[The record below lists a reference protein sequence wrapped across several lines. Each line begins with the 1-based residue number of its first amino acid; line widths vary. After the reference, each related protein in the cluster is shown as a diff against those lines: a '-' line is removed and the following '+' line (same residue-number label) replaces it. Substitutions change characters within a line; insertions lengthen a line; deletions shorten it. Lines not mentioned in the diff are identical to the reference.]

1 VGTQFAYCMR
11 ATSSVGRAS
20 RNAREPY
27 HAGKQRARFS
37 EEEHMRV
44 RRRARRGRRWCAHAD
59 VDERLGRAYLGDPA
73 PKQDLHAYSCACACV
88 HACACKRAC
97 ACVRARTRADH
108 LERRATQRCVRM
120 QRRAPLA
127 ALRAWRH
134 LHANGRKSHGQQRA
148 TEDDRTTG
156 ARARERRRAARPTKR
171 APSFAAIRDCMRRGC
186 AARCAN
192 GTALPRAAHVGIRIG
207 RGRRQRLVRERLRP
221 P

>member
-1 VGTQFAYCMR
+1 MGTQSAYCMR

-44 RRRARRGRRWCAHAD
+44 RRRARRGRRRCAHAD
-59 VDERLGRAYLGDPA
+59 VDEHLRCAYLGDPA
-73 PKQDLHAYSCACACV
+73 PKQDPHAYLCACACV

-97 ACVRARTRADH
+97 VCVWARARADH
-108 LERRATQRCVRM
+108 LERRATQRCVRE

-134 LHANGRKSHGQQRA
+134 LHANGRKSHATTPNRGRPNNRRA
-148 TEDDRTTG
+148 S
-156 ARARERRRAARPTKR
+156 ARAPPCGEAYQAR
-171 APSFAAIRDCMRRGC
+171 SELCSYS
-186 AARCAN
+186 
-192 GTALPRAAHVGIRIG
+192 
-207 RGRRQRLVRERLRP
+207 
-221 P
+221 